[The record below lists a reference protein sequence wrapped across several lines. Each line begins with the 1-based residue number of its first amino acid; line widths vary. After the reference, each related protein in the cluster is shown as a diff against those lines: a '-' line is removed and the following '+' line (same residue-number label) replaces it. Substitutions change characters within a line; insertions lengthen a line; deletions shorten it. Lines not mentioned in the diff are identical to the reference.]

1 MPKPHTNPI
10 APAGEKTRGRPRSF
24 DPDRVLDTAMLLFW
38 SRGYEG
44 TSVNDLTEATGLNK
58 PSLYAAFGD
67 KESLYGKVLDRYA
80 ALVVASQRE
89 VLETEPD
96 IWRALESLLRR
107 SAASLASPQLP
118 GGCLIVAGL
127 ADCGTPNL
135 PSATAQALSRSFATT
150 KTLILER
157 IARARREGHW
167 PTAVDPEPFADALL
181 SFMAGMA
188 VQTKAGADHAALDAS
203 VTVMATSWL
212 KALAGLPVTGP
223 RRTKG
228 PRTSPA

>member
-1 MPKPHTNPI
+1 
-10 APAGEKTRGRPRSF
+10 
-24 DPDRVLDTAMLLFW
+24 MLLFW

-44 TSVNDLTEATGLNK
+44 TSVNDLTEATGLAK

-80 ALVVASQRE
+80 ALVAASQRE

-96 IWRALESLLRR
+96 IWRALESLMRK
-107 SAASLASPQLP
+107 SATSLASPQYP
-118 GGCLIVAGL
+118 GGCLIVTGL

-135 PSATAQALSRSFATT
+135 PGATAQALSRSFVATR
-150 KTLILER
+150 TLVLDR

-167 PTAVDPEPFADALL
+167 PAAVDPEPFADAML
-181 SFMAGMA
+181 SFIAGMS

-203 VTVMATSWL
+203 VTVMASSWL
-212 KALAGLPVTGP
+212 KALASLPVASSPGRP
-223 RRTKG
+223 RKKL
-228 PRTSPA
+228 

>member
-1 MPKPHTNPI
+1 M
-10 APAGEKTRGRPRSF
+10 R
-24 DPDRVLDTAMLLFW
+24 LFW

-44 TSVNDLTEATGLNK
+44 TSVNDLTEATGLAK

-67 KESLYGKVLDRYA
+67 KQALYETVLDRYA
-80 ALVVASQRE
+80 SLVLASQRE
-89 VLETEPD
+89 TLESEPD
-96 IWRALESLLRR
+96 VWRALESLMRH

-118 GGCLIVAGL
+118 GGCLIVTGL

-135 PSATAQALSRSFATT
+135 PGATAQALSRSFATT

-167 PTAVDPEPFADALL
+167 PAAVEPEPFADAML
-181 SFMAGMA
+181 SFLAGMS

-203 VTVMATSWL
+203 VTMMATSWL
-212 KALAGLPVTGP
+212 KALAALPATAP

>member
-1 MPKPHTNPI
+1 
-10 APAGEKTRGRPRSF
+10 
-24 DPDRVLDTAMLLFW
+24 MLLFW

-44 TSVNDLTEATGLNK
+44 TSVNDLTEATGLAK

-96 IWRALESLLRR
+96 IWLALESLMRK
-107 SAASLASPQLP
+107 SAASLASPQYP
-118 GGCLIVAGL
+118 GGCLIVTGL

-135 PSATAQALSRSFATT
+135 PGATAQALSRSFVATR
-150 KTLILER
+150 TLVLDR

-167 PTAVDPEPFADALL
+167 PAAVEPEPFADALL
-181 SFMAGMA
+181 SFMAGMS

-203 VTVMATSWL
+203 VTVMASSWL
-212 KALAGLPVTGP
+212 KALATLPPTAP
-223 RRTKG
+223 RPTKG
-228 PRTSPA
+228 PRISPA